1 MMKKIFILLL
11 SIMVLLSFTA
21 CNNDNAGNNSAENSG
36 ALILATTTSTY
47 DSRLLD
53 VLIPLFEEQ
62 YGYTV
67 KTIAVGSGAALEM
80 GRRGDADV
88 LLTHAPAAE
97 WPLVEA
103 GYLINYRMIMYN
115 DFIIVGPPSDLAGF
129 GHIVAGTGGIGAIA
143 FTHIAET
150 ESLFVSRGD
159 NSGTHMMEMSI
170 WENAGRDG
178 LGIEPAGDWY
188 IETGSGMGQALNV
201 ASERDGYTLT
211 DRGTFLA
218 LRHNLHLEILA
229 EGDPV
234 FLNIYHVSQVNPE
247 KHNHFINTEGAAAF
261 VEFMLA
267 EETQRII
274 GEFGVDRF
282 GSPLFFP
289 NAHEHPSVYGLNYI
303 E

>member
-1 MMKKIFILLL
+1 MKKIFILLL
-11 SIMVLLSFTA
+11 SIMVLLSFSA
-21 CNNDNAGNNSAENSG
+21 CFNNTGNNNAEPAG
-36 ALILATTTSTY
+36 VLILATTTSTY
-47 DSRLLD
+47 DSGILD

-62 YGYTV
+62 YGFTV
-67 KTIAVGSGAALEM
+67 NPIAVGSGAALEM

-103 GYLINYRMIMYN
+103 GYVINYRMIMYN
-115 DFIIVGPPSDLAGF
+115 DFVIVGPEADPAAAASGAV
-129 GHIVAGTGGIGAIA
+129 VATSEHGIGALA
-143 FTHIAET
+143 FKRIAET

-159 NSGTHMMEMSI
+159 NSGTHMMELSI
-170 WENAGRDG
+170 WENAG
-178 LGIEPAGDWY
+178 IEPRGDWY
-188 IETGSGMGQALNV
+188 IEIGGGMGQALNI
-201 ASERDGYTLT
+201 ASERDAYTLT

-229 EGDPV
+229 QRDPF

-247 KHNHFINTEGAAAF
+247 KHNHPINTEGAAAF

-282 GSPLFFP
+282 GEPLFFP
-289 NAHEHPSVYGLNYI
+289 NAHR
-303 E
+303 

>member
-1 MMKKIFILLL
+1 MKKKIFI
-11 SIMVLLSFTA
+11 SIIIIMALISLTA
-21 CNNDNAGNNSAENSG
+21 CFNNNDAGNNEENGENGAAASG
-36 ALILATTTSTY
+36 ILILATTTSTY
-47 DSRLLD
+47 DSGILD
-53 VLIPLFEEQ
+53 ALIPVFEEQ
-62 YGYTV
+62 YGFTV
-67 KTIAVGSGAALEM
+67 NPIAVGTGAALEM

-97 WPLVEA
+97 WPLVEE
-103 GYLINYRMIMYN
+103 GYVINYRMIMYN
-115 DFIIVGPPSDLAGF
+115 DFVIVGPEDDPAG
-129 GHIVAGTGGIGAIA
+129 VGGMDRAIES
-143 FTHIAET
+143 FTRIAES

-159 NSGTHMMEMSI
+159 NSGTHMMELSI
-170 WENAGRDG
+170 WEDTGV
-178 LGIEPAGDWY
+178 EPGGDWY

-218 LRHNLHLEILA
+218 LRHNLHLEILV

-247 KHNHFINTEGAAAF
+247 KHNHSINTEGAAAF
-261 VEFMLA
+261 VEFMRA

-274 GEFGVDRF
+274 SEFGVDRF

-303 E
+303 D